1 MSVPLQQ
8 LLELCPTKVLCL
20 PYQLPQNLLK
30 VPLTDDGGSRV
41 EPRIVEKTGVDTAR
55 WLAREGG

>member
-1 MSVPLQQ
+1 
-8 LLELCPTKVLCL
+8 LE
-20 PYQLPQNLLK
+20 
-30 VPLTDDGGSRV
+30 VPLTDDGGRRV